1 MNNNF
6 FINRGKC
13 YVERSFNKLNY
24 FKEHQKTKLG
34 TIILVT
40 PEGNHPR
47 DPDGAVYFEDGS
59 IMGKWQ
65 REDYSE
71 FRKYINKEVEI
82 IYGEISIPHAQSF
95 TERMLFDIILV

>member
-40 PEGNHPR
+40 PEGNHP
-47 DPDGAVYFEDGS
+47 GAVYFEDGS
-59 IMGKWQ
+59 IIEKWQ